1 MAKKLAIDKVLFTV
15 VVLLVVGGLVM
26 VYSANPPDPDG
37 GFKRQFVTQLAAAI
51 VGLAAMLV
59 VMSIDYRRWARP
71 WLVYAGLGVSLG
83 LLGIVLASPPINGS
97 SRWLSLGPL
106 TFQPS
111 ELAKVA
117 VVLFLAY
124 QIHRCPEGVSQPRV
138 LVPCGVGVGLV
149 TLLVLQAPDFGSA
162 ALILGIAAV
171 MLFLAGLSWRWIV
184 PGLLVLPALLGH
196 FIWSEPYRVERV
208 MGFLSPETDPSGNGF
223 QVLQSLI
230 AIGSGG
236 VTGQGLGESAQ
247 KLYFL
252 PLASSDFI
260 FSIVS
265 EELGLMGAAAVLAA
279 FVVLAWRGYV
289 AGHRA
294 PDAFGRFLAWGLTS
308 TVLIQALVNIS
319 VTVGL
324 VPVTGTPLPFLS
336 HGGSSLFMTLVACG
350 LLLSVSE
357 HG

>member
-1 MAKKLAIDKVLFTV
+1 MDKVLFTV

-51 VGLAAMLV
+51 VGLGAMLV
-59 VMSIDYRRWARP
+59 LMNIDYRSWARP
-71 WLVYAGLGVSLG
+71 SLIYAGLGVSLG

-97 SRWLSLGPL
+97 SRWLSLGPV

-117 VVLFLAY
+117 VILFLAY

-138 LVPCGVGVGLV
+138 LVPCGVAVGLV

-162 ALILGIAAV
+162 ALILGISAI
-171 MLFLAGLSWRWIV
+171 MLFLAGLSWRWLV
-184 PGLLVLPALLGH
+184 PGLLVFPALLGL

-208 MGFLSPETDPSGNGF
+208 LGFLSPETDPSGNGF

-265 EELGLMGAAAVLAA
+265 EELGLIGAAAVLAG

-294 PDAFGRFLAWGLTS
+294 PDNFGRFLAWGLTS
-308 TVLIQALVNIS
+308 AVLIQALVNIS

-336 HGGSSLFMTLVACG
+336 HGGSSLVMTLVACG

>member
-26 VYSANPPDPDG
+26 VYSANPPEPSR

-51 VGLAAMLV
+51 VGLSAMVV
-59 VMSIDYRRWARP
+59 VMNIDYRRWARP
-71 WLVYAGLGVSLG
+71 WLVYAGLGASLG
-83 LLGIVLASPPINGS
+83 LLGVVLASPPINGS

-117 VVLFLAY
+117 VIVFLAY

-138 LVPCGVGVGLV
+138 LVPCGIAVGLV

-162 ALILGIAAV
+162 ALILVIAAV

-184 PGLLVLPALLGH
+184 PGLLLFPALLGL

-208 MGFLSPETDPSGNGF
+208 MGFLSPETDPSGKGF
-223 QVLQSLI
+223 QVLQSSI

-236 VTGQGLGESAQ
+236 LAGKGLGESAQ

-265 EELGLMGAAAVLAA
+265 EELGLIGAAAVLAA

-308 TVLIQALVNIS
+308 AVLIQALVNIS

-336 HGGSSLFMTLVACG
+336 HGGSSLVMTLVACG

>member
-1 MAKKLAIDKVLFTV
+1 MARKLAIDKVLFTV
-15 VVLLVVGGLVM
+15 VVLLVVAGLVM

-37 GFKRQFVTQLAAAI
+37 GFKRQFVTQLLAAV

-59 VMSIDYRRWARP
+59 LMSIDYRSWAKP
-71 WLVYAGLGVSLG
+71 WLAYAGLGASLV
-83 LLGIVLASPPINGS
+83 LLVVVLAAAPINGS
-97 SRWLSLGPL
+97 SRWLSVGPL

-111 ELAKVA
+111 ELAKIA
-117 VVLFLAY
+117 VVVFIAY
-124 QIHRCPEGVSQPRV
+124 QLHRCPEGVSQPRV
-138 LVPCGVGVGLV
+138 LVPCGLAVGLV

-162 ALILGIAAV
+162 ALILGIAGV

-184 PGLLVLPALLGH
+184 PAMVVLPGLFAL
-196 FIWSEPYRVERV
+196 FIWAEPYRRERLL
-208 MGFLSPETDPSGNGF
+208 GFLSPENDPSGNGF

-252 PLASSDFI
+252 PLATSDFI

-265 EELGLMGAAAVLAA
+265 EELGLLGAAAVLAA
-279 FVVLAWRGYV
+279 FGVLAWRGYV

-308 TVLIQALVNIS
+308 AVLIQALVNVS

-336 HGGSSLFMTLVACG
+336 HGGSSLVMTLIACG

>member
-1 MAKKLAIDKVLFTV
+1 MAKKLAMDKVLFTV

-37 GFKRQFVTQLAAAI
+37 GFKRQFVTQLAAAV

-83 LLGIVLASPPINGS
+83 MLGIVLASPPINGS
-97 SRWLSLGPL
+97 SRWLSLGPV

-111 ELAKVA
+111 ELAKIA
-117 VVLFLAY
+117 VILFLAY

-184 PGLLVLPALLGH
+184 PGLLVLPALLGL

-208 MGFLSPETDPSGNGF
+208 MGFLSPETDPSGSGF

-265 EELGLMGAAAVLAA
+265 EELGLIGAAAVLAA

-308 TVLIQALVNIS
+308 ALLVQALVNIS

-336 HGGSSLFMTLVACG
+336 HGGSSLIMTLVACG

>member
-1 MAKKLAIDKVLFTV
+1 MARKLAMDKVLFTV

-51 VGLAAMLV
+51 VGLGAMLV
-59 VMSIDYRRWARP
+59 LMNIDYRSWAKP
-71 WLVYAGLGVSLG
+71 SLIYAGLGVSLG

-97 SRWLSLGPL
+97 SRWLSLGPV

-117 VVLFLAY
+117 VILFLAY

-138 LVPCGVGVGLV
+138 LVPCGVAVGLV

-162 ALILGIAAV
+162 ALILGISAI

-184 PGLLVLPALLGH
+184 PGLLVFPTLFGL

-208 MGFLSPETDPSGNGF
+208 LGFLSPETDPSGNGF

-265 EELGLMGAAAVLAA
+265 EELGLIGAAAVLAGL
-279 FVVLAWRGYV
+279 VVLAWRGYV
-289 AGHRA
+289 AGHKA
-294 PDAFGRFLAWGLTS
+294 PDNFGRFLAWGLTS
-308 TVLIQALVNIS
+308 AVLIQALVNIS

-336 HGGSSLFMTLVACG
+336 HGGSSLVMTLVACG

>member
-15 VVLLVVGGLVM
+15 VVVLVVGGLVM
-26 VYSANPPDPDG
+26 VYSANPPAPDG

-51 VGLAAMLV
+51 VGLASMLV

-71 WLVYAGLGVSLG
+71 SLVYLGLGVSLG
-83 LLGIVLASPPINGS
+83 LLGIVLTAPPINGS
-97 SRWLSLGPL
+97 SRWLSLGPV

-117 VVLFLAY
+117 IILFLAY

-138 LVPCGVGVGLV
+138 LAPCVVGVGLV

-162 ALILGIAAV
+162 ALILGISAV
-171 MLFLAGLSWRWIV
+171 MLFLAGLSRRWIV
-184 PGLLVLPALLGH
+184 SGLLVFPALLGF

-208 MGFLSPETDPSGNGF
+208 MGFLSPENDPSGSGF
-223 QVLQSLI
+223 QVLQSKI

-236 VTGQGLGESAQ
+236 MVGQGLGESAQ

-252 PLASSDFI
+252 PLATSDFI

-265 EELGLMGAAAVLAA
+265 EELGLIGAAAVLAA
-279 FVVLAWRGYV
+279 FAVLAWRGYL

-308 TVLIQALVNIS
+308 ALLIQALVNIS

-336 HGGSSLFMTLVACG
+336 HGGSSLVMTLVACG

>member
-1 MAKKLAIDKVLFTV
+1 MARKLAMDKVLFTV

-51 VGLAAMLV
+51 VGLGAMLV
-59 VMSIDYRRWARP
+59 LMNIDYRSWARP
-71 WLVYAGLGVSLG
+71 SLIYAGLGVSLG

-97 SRWLSLGPL
+97 SRWLSLGPV

-117 VVLFLAY
+117 VILFLAY

-138 LVPCGVGVGLV
+138 LVPCGVAVGLV

-162 ALILGIAAV
+162 ALILGISAI

-184 PGLLVLPALLGH
+184 PGLLVFPTLLGL

-208 MGFLSPETDPSGNGF
+208 LGFLSPETDPSGNGF

-236 VTGQGLGESAQ
+236 VAGQGLGESAQ

-265 EELGLMGAAAVLAA
+265 EELGLIGAAAVLAG
-279 FVVLAWRGYV
+279 FVVLAWRGYA
-289 AGHRA
+289 AGHKA
-294 PDAFGRFLAWGLTS
+294 PDNFGRFLAWGLTS
-308 TVLIQALVNIS
+308 AVLIQALVNIS

-336 HGGSSLFMTLVACG
+336 HGGSSLVMTLVACG

>member
-1 MAKKLAIDKVLFTV
+1 MAKKLATDKVLFTV

-26 VYSANPPDPDG
+26 VYSAKPPDPDG
-37 GFKRQFVTQLAAAI
+37 GFSRQFVTQLVAAV
-51 VGLAAMLV
+51 VGLGAMLV
-59 VMSIDYRRWARP
+59 VMNIDYRSWARP
-71 WLVYAGLGVSLG
+71 RWIYAGLVGSLA
-83 LLGIVLASPPINGS
+83 LLVIVLASPPINGS
-97 SRWLSLGPL
+97 SRWLSFGPV

-111 ELAKVA
+111 ELAKIA

-124 QIHRCPEGVSQPRV
+124 QIHRCPEGVSQPRM
-138 LVPCGVGVGLV
+138 LAQCGVGVGLV
-149 TLLVLQAPDFGSA
+149 TLLVLRAPDFGSA
-162 ALILGIAAV
+162 ALILGISVV

-184 PGLLVLPALLGH
+184 PGLLVLPALFGL

-208 MGFLSPETDPSGNGF
+208 LGFLSPENDPSGNGF

-260 FSIVS
+260 FSILS
-265 EELGLMGAAAVLAA
+265 EELGLLGAAAVLAG
-279 FVVLAWRGYV
+279 FVVLAWRGYA

-294 PDAFGRFLAWGLTS
+294 PDTFGRFLAWGLTS
-308 TVLIQALVNIS
+308 AVLIQALVNIS

-336 HGGSSLFMTLVACG
+336 HGGSSLVMTLVACG

>member
-1 MAKKLAIDKVLFTV
+1 MARKLATDRVLLT
-15 VVLLVVGGLVM
+15 VVLLLVAAGLVM
-26 VYSANPPDPDG
+26 VFSASGPNPSG
-37 GFKRQFVTQLAAAI
+37 GLKRQFVTQVVAAV
-51 VGLAAMLV
+51 VGLCAMLI
-59 VMSIDYRRWARP
+59 VMNIDYRTWAKR
-71 WLVYAGLGVSLG
+71 WLVYSGLGAAFV
-83 LLGIVLASPPINGS
+83 LLLVVLASAPINGS
-97 SRWLSLGPL
+97 SRWLAVGPL

-111 ELAKVA
+111 ELAKVI
-117 VVLFLAY
+117 VIIFLAHE
-124 QIHRCPEGVSQPRV
+124 IHGAPEEVSRPRV
-138 LVPCGVGVGLV
+138 LVPCTVAV
-149 TLLVLQAPDFGSA
+149 TLITLPVLLAPDFGSA
-162 ALILGIAAV
+162 VLILGIAGV
-171 MLFLAGLSWRWIV
+171 MLFLAGLSWRLIV
-184 PGLLVLPALLGH
+184 PAALVLPTVFGLFLWA
-196 FIWSEPYRVERV
+196 EPYRRERLL
-208 MGFLSPETDPSGNGF
+208 GFLSPETDPSGNGF

-236 VTGQGLGESAQ
+236 LAGQGLGESAQ

-265 EELGLMGAAAVLAA
+265 EELGLIGGACVL
-279 FVVLAWRGYV
+279 VLIGILAWKGYV

-308 TVLIQALVNIS
+308 AILIQALINIS

-336 HGGSSLFMTLVACG
+336 HGGSSLVMTLVCCG

-357 HG
+357 HA